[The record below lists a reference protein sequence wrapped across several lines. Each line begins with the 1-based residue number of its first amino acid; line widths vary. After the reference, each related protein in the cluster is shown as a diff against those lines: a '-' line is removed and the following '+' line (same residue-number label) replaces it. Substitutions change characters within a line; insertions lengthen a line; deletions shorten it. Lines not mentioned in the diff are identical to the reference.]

1 MSRLRVLI
9 AGAGV
14 AAVETLLAL
23 RHLAGDRVEID
34 LLAPTQDFVYR
45 PLTVLEPFGGG
56 EAPRVSLGTITRDR
70 DAGHVFDGLATV
82 DPQAHTV
89 TTTSGETLGY
99 ETLVLATGARLVE
112 ALPGGITFPGEGSVR
127 ALRGLLAAVVE
138 GRVHSVAFAVP
149 RDVTWALPL
158 YELALLTARFVE
170 GRGSVR
176 AELSV
181 VTPEPAPL
189 GAFGDRASETVGALL
204 EQHAITLH
212 AGAAPD
218 AAGPE
223 GVRLANGDVI
233 AADRVVALPSLA
245 GTDIA
250 GLPMEAGFVPV
261 DEHGR
266 VRGIDDVYAAGDVT
280 SWTPKQGGLA
290 AQQGE
295 VVAETLAERAGAPVR
310 PSPYRPVLRGIVL
323 TGAESAFLR
332 SDTRGHDRRSIA
344 ALRPLWWP
352 PAKVAGR
359 YLAPYLAAR
368 GISLGMRDRL
378 PA

>member
-34 LLAPTQDFVYR
+34 LLAPTRDFVYR

-70 DAGHVFDGLATV
+70 DAGHVFDGVATV
-82 DPQAHTV
+82 DPQRHTV

-127 ALRGLLAAVVE
+127 ELRGVLAAVAE
-138 GRVHSVAFAVP
+138 GRAQSVAFAVP

-158 YELALLTARFVE
+158 YELALLTAGFLER
-170 GRGSVR
+170 RASAR

-189 GAFGDRASETVGALL
+189 AAFGERASETVGGLL
-204 EQHAITLH
+204 RQHSITLH
-212 AGAAPD
+212 AGVVPQ
-218 AAGPE
+218 AAGPD
-223 GVRLANGDVI
+223 GVRLADGGVI
-233 AADRVVALPSLA
+233 AADRVVALPALV
-245 GTDIA
+245 GPDIS
-250 GLPMEAGFVPV
+250 GLPMDAGFVQV

-266 VRGIDDVYAAGDVT
+266 VRDIDDVYAAGDVT
-280 SWTPKQGGLA
+280 TWTPKQGGLA

-295 VVAETLAERAGAPVR
+295 VVAELLAERAGAPVR

-323 TGAESAFLR
+323 TGAQSAFVR
-332 SDTRGHDRRSIA
+332 SDTSGHHRRSMA

-368 GISLGMRDRL
+368 GISVGM
-378 PA
+378 